1 MQFPKGTH
9 SYKRMKLERGLYQEA
24 EASGLT
30 FTEFLATVDGG
41 AYLDPDSA
49 LDPFQQQM
57 AVRNLVTSGPRSIQL
72 DAFYEEDNRLLFPEW
87 INRQIREG
95 MSLGKNA
102 LRLADLVAVETEI
115 ESGVYEV
122 LLSEI
127 GSEVTPKRVGQGG
140 EFPEV
145 EIKMGDQTI
154 KLAKYGIALSAS
166 YEAIRR
172 VKAPVFAATLRKI
185 GFYMGRQMVEDGLTA
200 LVNGT
205 GNNDA
210 APVDQVAASGTLAYS
225 DLVTFDLNF
234 EPFECDYWVAP
245 KEVIQTILNMVEF
258 KDPMAGFTY
267 QQTGDLVSP
276 LGNTLRRYDGTLL
289 STDRLAGFMHQFG
302 IEKVTERS
310 ASLVEVERII
320 NKQIEGTVVSQVVGY
335 AKIDKDATRILDI
348 TY

>member
-1 MQFPKGTH
+1 M
-9 SYKRMKLERGLYQEA
+9 KRMKLEKGFYHEA
-24 EASGLT
+24 ESRGLT
-30 FTEFLATVDGG
+30 FTEYLGAVEGG
-41 AYLDPDSA
+41 AYVEPDSA
-49 LDPFQQQM
+49 LDAFQQQM
-57 AVRNLVTSGPRSIQL
+57 AVRNLVTSGPRAIQL
-72 DAFYEEDNRLLFPEW
+72 EAFYEEDNPLLFPEW

-102 LRLADLVAVETEI
+102 LRLSDLVSVETEI
-115 ESGVYEV
+115 DSGVYEV

-140 EFPEV
+140 EFPVV
-145 EIKMGDQTI
+145 EIKMGEQTI

-185 GFYMGRQMVEDGLTA
+185 GFYMGRQMVDDGLTA

-205 GNNDA
+205 GNDDA
-210 APVDQVAASGTLAYS
+210 APVDQTATSGTLDYS
-225 DLVTFDLNF
+225 DLVAFDLNF
-234 EPFECDYWVAP
+234 DPFECDYWVAP

-258 KDPMAGFTY
+258 KDPQAGFAY
-267 QQTGDLVSP
+267 QQTGDLITP
-276 LGNTLRRYDGTLL
+276 LGNTLRRFDGTLL
-289 STDRLAGFMHQFG
+289 SSDRLAGFMRQFS

-310 ASLVEVERII
+310 ASLVEVDRII
-320 NKQIEGTVVSQVVGY
+320 NKQIEGTVVSQVVGF

-348 TY
+348 TYS

>member
-1 MQFPKGTH
+1 MNFPKGIN
-9 SYKRMKLERGLYQEA
+9 SYKRLNLERGLYQEA
-24 EASGLT
+24 EAKGLT
-30 FTEFLATVDGG
+30 FAEFLSAVDGG
-41 AYLDPDSA
+41 TYYDPDSA
-49 LDPFQQQM
+49 LDAFQQQM

-87 INRQIREG
+87 INRQIRDG

-115 ESGVYEV
+115 DSGVYEV

-127 GSEVTPKRVGQGG
+127 GSEATPKRVGQGG

-145 EIKMGDQTI
+145 EIKMGDQSI

-172 VKAPVFAATLRKI
+172 VKAPVFAATLKKI
-185 GFYMGRQMVEDGLTA
+185 GFYMGRQMVDDGLAA

-210 APVDQVAASGTLAYS
+210 AGVDQVDTSGTLAYS
-225 DLVTFDLNF
+225 DLVAFDLNF
-234 EPFECDYWVAP
+234 EPFECDHWVAP

-258 KDPMAGFTY
+258 KDPMAGFSY
-267 QQTGDLVSP
+267 QQTGDLISP

-289 STDRLAGFMHQFG
+289 STDRIAGFMHQFG